1 MEKLVLKVPNDQNWK
16 DFSSQLLRQYVNLHF
31 DVNHVPPTNEY
42 KAKLAIVES
51 RIVSLKVNIGWMDW
65 RFFTTD
71 KVLKTKAFLES
82 FPSLSSLE
90 LVEPREPWYNI
101 SENFP
106 TFNITKIQTLKI
118 SAMSFSF
125 AINVLRL
132 FPQGTYLRFL
142 VIVKKDLMYSC
153 KKNDTVAVIRSFINI
168 MEELMNGKH
177 CPQSCELKFGQIHA
191 QNQPS
196 KQIESLKMINNSN
209 QISVFGQFGRK
220 YMSVFIDIL
229 TNLTQLNDLTIEFT
243 PDISSTWS
251 AFQQPCPALLRS
263 CEGLKM
269 LTISDENIKSEMQF
283 LMNIVENRKDSL
295 E

>member
-1 MEKLVLKVPNDQNWK
+1 MSDFNNCIPPELKCIVFGNLEPKDLITSTIVCKNWNDVISNSTKLMEKLVLKVPNDQNWN

-71 KVLKTKAFLES
+71 KVLKTKTFLES

-177 CPQSCELKFGQIHA
+177 CPQSCELKFG
-191 QNQPS
+191 
-196 KQIESLKMINNSN
+196 
-209 QISVFGQFGRK
+209 
-220 YMSVFIDIL
+220 
-229 TNLTQLNDLTIEFT
+229 
-243 PDISSTWS
+243 
-251 AFQQPCPALLRS
+251 
-263 CEGLKM
+263 
-269 LTISDENIKSEMQF
+269 
-283 LMNIVENRKDSL
+283 
-295 E
+295 